1 MKKTSLLIL
10 IFLFSITKTFACSCI
25 KTNEPLSKKVKK
37 AFIQSDLIITGKVI
51 DIKIV
56 NTGKFKSSADPII
69 YKFEIIKVVKGKL
82 KKEIIEIA
90 SETNG
95 ASCGYRFE
103 LGKSYLVYSRKSTHF
118 SSTTNN
124 KFDFVTSLCD
134 RTQKLKNVNRNELKK
149 LKELNSG
156 KKK

>member
-1 MKKTSLLIL
+1 MKKTFLLIL
-10 IFLFSITKTFACSCI
+10 IFLFSITKTLACSCVG
-25 KTNEPLSKKVKK
+25 TNESLSKKVEK
-37 AFIQSDLIITGKVI
+37 AFIQSDLIIIGKVI

-69 YKFEIIKVVKGKL
+69 YKFEIIKAVKGKL

-95 ASCGYRFE
+95 ASCGYKFE

-118 SSTTNN
+118 SSMTNN

-134 RTQKLKNVNRNELKK
+134 RTQKLKNVNKNELQK
-149 LKELNSG
+149 LKELSSG